1 MPELPE
7 VETVRLH
14 LEKALKR
21 KAIDEVVVDHDD
33 KYFFKY
39 AKAAAVVKA
48 LHGRKVTGSG
58 RRGKYFWLELDRKP
72 WPLIHLGMTGNAA
85 ILRPAKAGEAAE
97 RRRVWGG
104 ANLKSSKSKTD
115 DGRPWFARLML
126 GLKDGTEVVLT
137 DPRRFARLWLTD
149 DPENH
154 PRVARLG
161 RDPLADFPSAKD
173 LGLVFAKRR
182 VAIKTLLLDQEVF
195 AGIGNWLADEI
206 LFHAKLSPHHA
217 ANSLS
222 AADIARLRK
231 YVIEIPKKAVA
242 VEADYERFPKS
253 WLFHHRWGKAKDA
266 KLPGGAKIEHDE
278 IGGRTTAWVPSRQ
291 R

>member
-14 LEKALKR
+14 LEKTLKR
-21 KAIDEVVVDHDD
+21 KTIAEVVVDPED
-33 KYFFKY
+33 KYFFKF

-48 LHGRKVTGSG
+48 LEGRKVTGSG
-58 RRGKYFWLELDRKP
+58 RKGKYFWLELDRKP

-85 ILRPAKAGEAAE
+85 ILRPSKGEEPAE

-104 ANLKSSKSKTD
+104 ANLKSSKRKD
-115 DGRPWFARLML
+115 DDRPWFARLML
-126 GLKDGTEVVLT
+126 TLKDGTEVVLT
-137 DPRRFARLWLTD
+137 DPRRFARVWLSD
-149 DPENH
+149 DPATH

-161 RDPLADFPSAKD
+161 RDPLGDFPPAGELFKI
-173 LGLVFAKRR
+173 VNKRR
-182 VAIKTLLLDQEVF
+182 IAIKTLLLNQEVF

-206 LFHAKLSPHHA
+206 LFHAKLSPHHL
-217 ANSLS
+217 ANSL
-222 AADIARLRK
+222 DLKQVTRLRK
-231 YVIEIPKKAVA
+231 FAIEICQKAVA

-266 KLPGGAKIEHDE
+266 KLPGGAVIQHDE
-278 IGGRTTAWVPSRQ
+278 IGGRTTAWVPSKQ
-291 R
+291 K

>member
-21 KAIDEVVVDHDD
+21 KVIDDVVVDPEDN
-33 KYFFKY
+33 YFFRF
-39 AKAAAVVKA
+39 AKSADVVKA

-85 ILRPAKAGEAAE
+85 ILRPAKKGEAAE

-104 ANLKSSKSKTD
+104 ANLKSSTRKD
-115 DGRPWFARLML
+115 DDRPWFARLML
-126 GLKDGTEVVLT
+126 TLKDGTEVVLT
-137 DPRRFARLWLTD
+137 DPRRFARMWLSD
-149 DPENH
+149 DPANH
-154 PRVARLG
+154 PRVAKLG
-161 RDPLADFPSAKD
+161 RDPLADFPTVNE
-173 LGLVFAKRR
+173 LVAIFAKRR
-182 VAIKTLLLDQEVF
+182 VAIKTLLLDQKVF

-206 LFHAKLSPHHA
+206 LFHARVSPHHV
-217 ANSLS
+217 ANALD
-222 AADIARLRK
+222 AKQIARLRRF
-231 YVIEIPKKAVA
+231 VIEICTKAVA

-266 KLPGGAKIEHDE
+266 QLPDGTRIQHDE

-291 R
+291 V